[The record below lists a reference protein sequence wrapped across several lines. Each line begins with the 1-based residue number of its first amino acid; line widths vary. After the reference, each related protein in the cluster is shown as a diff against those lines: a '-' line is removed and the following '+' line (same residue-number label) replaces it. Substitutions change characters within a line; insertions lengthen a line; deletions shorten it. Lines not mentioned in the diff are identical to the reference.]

1 MSFWSVEQLENAR
14 VGLRSIQA
22 HKLRSALTMLG
33 VIFGVAA
40 VVAMLAIAGGAQ
52 REAVEQIR
60 LLGTNNIRVN
70 QLALSGK
77 AREVAEKKG
86 SQGLTL
92 ADAELIGASLPG
104 LAGIAPVR
112 FVDAPVLLLGREG
125 AARVVAT
132 NADYARVTDFHAAQG
147 RFLSDLDVAN
157 AKRVAVIGA
166 GVAQELFGI
175 QNPMGRRIRIGDDSY
190 TVVGVMEPKQVRE
203 GRASVIRL
211 RDINRDL
218 YVPITT
224 AAARFPLARAE
235 GAIDEMAIQVELAD
249 RVAPVA
255 AIASR
260 LLRRAH
266 HDANDFEVV
275 VPAELLAQAQSTQ
288 RVFNIVMGSIAAISL
303 LVGGIGIMNV
313 MLTSVTERTREIG
326 IRRAVGAPRSAI
338 LAQFLI
344 ETVLISASGG
354 LVGIAVGFAMARGI
368 NLFAGWETAL
378 SPLATA
384 GAFGVSAL
392 VGILFGIY
400 PARRAARMDPIGAL
414 RFE

>member
-1 MSFWSVEQLENAR
+1 MSPWIVEQLENAR
-14 VGLRSIQA
+14 VGLRSIQV

-33 VIFGVAA
+33 VIFGVGA

-52 REAVEQIR
+52 REALEQIR
-60 LLGTNNIRVN
+60 LLGTNNVRVN
-70 QLALSGK
+70 QLSLSGK
-77 AREVAEKKG
+77 ASEEAEQKG
-86 SQGLTL
+86 SLGLTL
-92 ADAELIGASLPG
+92 ADADLIRTSLPD

-112 FVDAPVLLLGREG
+112 FVDAPVLLRGREG
-125 AARVVAT
+125 TARVVAT
-132 NADYARVTDFHAAQG
+132 NADYARVTDFRAGQG
-147 RFLSDLDVAN
+147 RFLSDLDVLD

-166 GVAQELFGI
+166 GVAPELFGY
-175 QNPMGRRIRIGDDSY
+175 QNPVGRRIRIGDDSY
-190 TVVGVMEPKQVRE
+190 TVVGVMESKLVRE
-203 GRASVIRL
+203 GRASVIRV
-211 RDINRDL
+211 RDINRDV

-235 GAIDEMAIQVELAD
+235 GAIDELAIQVDDAEH
-249 RVAPVA
+249 VSPVA
-255 AIASR
+255 EIAGR
-260 LLRRAH
+260 LIRRAH
-266 HDANDFEVV
+266 HDVDDFEVV

-326 IRRAVGAPRSAI
+326 IRRAVGAPRRAI

-354 LVGIAVGFAMARGI
+354 IIGIALGFAMARGI

-392 VGILFGIY
+392 VGILFGLY
-400 PARRAARMDPIGAL
+400 PARRAAQMDPIGAL

>member
-1 MSFWSVEQLENAR
+1 MSFWSVEQIENAR

-22 HKLRSALTMLG
+22 HKLRSTLTMLG

-70 QLALSGK
+70 QLALSSK
-77 AREVAEKKG
+77 AREAAEKKG

-92 ADAELIGASLPG
+92 ADAELIRASLPG
-104 LAGIAPVR
+104 LAGIAPLR
-112 FVDAPVLLLGREG
+112 FVEAPVLLLGREG

-175 QNPMGRRIRIGDDSY
+175 QNPMGRRIRVGDDSY

-249 RVAPVA
+249 RVTPIA